1 MENADDLTLLRL
13 FRHAAHHL
21 DSTRKYRGQGWLLI
35 LLRERGAM
43 TQRELTTLTGR
54 RSATLSEQ
62 LRNLDRAGLI
72 TRERDGAD
80 RRNLNLSLTAEGLAA
95 AARVQAERAELAG
108 TLFAGLS
115 PEEKRQLIGLLQKLL
130 PLWRQLPREKEEE
143 LK

>member
-1 MENADDLTLLRL
+1 
-13 FRHAAHHL
+13 
-21 DSTRKYRGQGWLLI
+21 
-35 LLRERGAM
+35 M

-95 AARVQAERAELAG
+95 AARVQAERAELAR